1 MGALGGMRFARL
13 SSAMVRLA
21 GLGLVLGS
29 LALACGGR
37 TEAGTPGTVVGDPRD
52 DDSSGDGSGDGAGN
66 PDCDELHGQCDVD
79 ADTELG
85 ECKLGFPVFGTGKP
99 CAWVADD
106 RCYDTREMA
115 CNCECPRDRDSQCV
129 SGFGAG
135 PDGRVLVECG

>member
-1 MGALGGMRFARL
+1 
-13 SSAMVRLA
+13 MVRLA
-21 GLGLVLGS
+21 GLGLVLGL
-29 LALACGGR
+29 LALGCGGR
-37 TEAGTPGTVVGDPRD
+37 TETGSPGTVVGDPTGTD
-52 DDSSGDGSGDGAGN
+52 GSNGSGDGSGKDSGSTCDDLYG
-66 PDCDELHGQCDVD
+66 DCGVD

-85 ECKLGFPVFGTGKP
+85 ECTLGFPVFGTGRP